1 MPYYK
6 DGLFSRDSWLSVLF
20 GQGLM
25 PRAYDRLADSVST
38 EQLEQVMRWLQ
49 KAIASN
55 VVAMS
60 SHADF
65 IARYCSD
72 AQSEVAVLS

>member
-1 MPYYK
+1 YK

-25 PRAYDRLADSVST
+25 PQAYDRLADGVSA
-38 EQLEQVMRWLQ
+38 EQLEQIMLWLH
-49 KAIASN
+49 KAIASH
-55 VVAMS
+55 VVAMP
-60 SHADF
+60 SHAGF

-72 AQSEVAVLS
+72 VRSEAAVLS